1 VSKLHQIEENA
12 VEAAHARGALYPI
25 TSAVATNSVEDDDFY
40 IVDGTDNTKRVA
52 FSVGGLTTATDR
64 TITVGDGSG
73 LLPAYQIAR
82 VDSATALVG
91 DTSEQAMFASAG
103 DALTVVAATTYRF
116 RCVAQLT
123 TGATAV
129 TVAFSLNGDATFT
142 TSFGVSLGVDAASGT
157 AAAAFMN
164 NSVALGTAFVVCASG
179 TGVNKR
185 FIVEGEFEVNA
196 GGTVIPSVTFSADP
210 QGTETV
216 NVGSFFECWAIGAA
230 PVTAIGGWA

>member
-1 VSKLHQIEENA
+1 
-12 VEAAHARGALYPI
+12 
-25 TSAVATNSVEDDDFY
+25 
-40 IVDGTDNTKRVA
+40 
-52 FSVGGLTTATDR
+52 
-64 TITVGDGSG
+64 
-73 LLPAYQIAR
+73 
-82 VDSATALVG
+82 
-91 DTSEQAMFASAG
+91 
-103 DALTVVAATTYRF
+103 VAATTYRF